1 MKPEDFTPYLTKFI
15 AVRLDDGTMDAGYI
29 AHPGDFRDFPDDNMR
44 VRLINGL
51 LQTEIEISR
60 IRSITLPPREDTTKI
75 PILGFDEPISTVQT
89 MDRTEELNIEDKL
102 DQLVERNLFEFPD
115 LDELLNNDR
124 K

>member
-29 AHPGDFRDFPDDNMR
+29 ANPGDFRDFPDDNMR